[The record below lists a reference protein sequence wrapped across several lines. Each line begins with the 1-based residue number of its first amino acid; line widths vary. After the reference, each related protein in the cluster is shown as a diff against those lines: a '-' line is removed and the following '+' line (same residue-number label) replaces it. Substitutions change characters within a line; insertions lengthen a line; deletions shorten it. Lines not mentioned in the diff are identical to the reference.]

1 MLKILI
7 NNRLFFLVFLL
18 WVIIGALL
26 QVFYSPTELMFW
38 VNAHHNESFDV
49 FFRYVTFLGE
59 DFVWLSLLVYLYF
72 NTNAGRQ
79 FHWGLNP
86 ASVKLRNQS
95 NEIKLLII
103 TWLAKVFVSVSL
115 KNIFNL
121 PRPMEVYQNSGQ
133 TIHLVKGLEIYHWQS
148 FPSGHTMT
156 AFAFACFVAL
166 ILKQQKWGVFSLFVA
181 ILVGFSRI
189 YLFQHFPR
197 DVFAGGILGVAIPP
211 TLKGAKI
218 LILKVKKYLQS

>member
-18 WVIIGALL
+18 WVIVGALL

-38 VNAHHNESFDV
+38 VNRHHNDFLDV
-49 FFRYVTFLGE
+49 FFRCVTFLGE
-59 DFVWLSLLVYLYF
+59 DFVWLGLLIYF
-72 NTNAGRQ
+72 AFVNYFQKIT
-79 FHWGLNP
+79 
-86 ASVKLRNQS
+86 KLR
-95 NEIKLLII
+95 EIKLLII

-121 PRPMEVYQNSGQ
+121 PRPMEVYQNFGRE
-133 TIHLVKGLEIYHWQS
+133 IHLVAGVEINHWQS

-156 AFAFACFVAL
+156 AFTFACFVL
-166 ILKQQKWGVFSLFVA
+166 LTLKQKKTAIFALFVA
-181 ILVGFSRI
+181 ILVGYSRM

-197 DVFAGGILGVAIPP
+197 DVFAGGILGVGVVSIIL
-211 TLKGAKI
+211 TLSSQKARRTTK
-218 LILKVKKYLQS
+218 

>member
-18 WVIIGALL
+18 WVIVGALL
-26 QVFYSPTELMFW
+26 QIFYSPTELMFW
-38 VNAHHNESFDV
+38 VNRHHNYFLDV

-59 DFVWLSLLVYLYF
+59 DFVWLSLLIFFAFVNYF
-72 NTNAGRQ
+72 QKIT
-79 FHWGLNP
+79 
-86 ASVKLRNQS
+86 KLK
-95 NEIKLLII
+95 EIKLLII

-133 TIHLVKGLEIYHWQS
+133 TIRLVKGLEIYHWQS

-166 ILKQQKWGVFSLFVA
+166 ILKQSKWGVFSLFVA

-189 YLFQHFPR
+189 YLFQHFPS
-197 DVFAGGILGVAIPP
+197 DVFAGGILAVGVVSIIL
-211 TLKGAKI
+211 TLSSQKT
-218 LILKVKKYLQS
+218 QRTT